1 MNKRK
6 LTAII
11 LSISMI
17 FAVSINSN
25 KIVQAKTTEE
35 AQQEINSNK
44 SKIDDLKDKQNDIN
58 SEKSKSQS
66 KLDEIQKQ
74 IADKNQKLLTSQKK
88 VDEYKANIDSLK
100 DSIDKL
106 QGQLMIFK

>member
-58 SEKSKSQS
+58 SEKIKNYLLHKR
-66 KLDEIQKQ
+66 KLMNI
-74 IADKNQKLLTSQKK
+74 KLIL
-88 VDEYKANIDSLK
+88 IL
-100 DSIDKL
+100 
-106 QGQLMIFK
+106 

>member
-25 KIVQAKTTEE
+25 NIVQAKTTEE
-35 AQQEINSNK
+35 AQQEIDNNK
-44 SKIDDLKDKQNDIN
+44 NKINDLKDKQSDIN
-58 SEKSKSQS
+58 DEKSKSQS

-74 IADKNQKLLTSQKK
+74 VADKNQKLLTSQKK
-88 VDEYKANIDSLK
+88 VDEYKGNIDSLK
-100 DSIDKL
+100 KIV
-106 QGQLMIFK
+106 